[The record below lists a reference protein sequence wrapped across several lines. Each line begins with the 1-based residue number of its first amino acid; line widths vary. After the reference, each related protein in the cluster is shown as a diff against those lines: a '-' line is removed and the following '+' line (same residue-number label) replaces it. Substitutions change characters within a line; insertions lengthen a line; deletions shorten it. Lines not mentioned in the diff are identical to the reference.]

1 MEKKRIDWSKVKLTK
16 EQQKLAAD
24 NEKLIGYVL
33 CKGFHFYGEMYEH
46 CYGYGAIGLCKAATL
61 YKPSPKGSFTGLAC
75 KWIQSTLHKAFD
87 HKEDFKTLSYDVP
100 LCPDADATFESL
112 LAAPDEFEALEYKIL
127 VESLCQKIEHLLQ
140 PMQKEAF
147 QLWLNGMSESEI
159 AKKIKCAPCSVTDLI
174 HQSKEKC
181 RACFNPTDIFS

>member
-1 MEKKRIDWSKVKLTK
+1 MEKGKIDWSKVKLTK

-24 NEKLIGYVL
+24 NEKLIEYVL
-33 CKGFHFYGEMYEH
+33 YRGFRLKGEMAKD
-46 CYGYGAIGLCKAATL
+46 CYGYGALGLCKAATL
-61 YKPSPKGSFTGLAC
+61 YKPTPKGSFAGLAC
-75 KWIQSTLHKAFD
+75 KWIRFALYKAVD
-87 HKEDFKTLSYDVP
+87 HKEDFKILSYDAP
-100 LCPDADATFESL
+100 LCSDANATFESL
-112 LAAPDEFEALEYKIL
+112 LAAPDEFEALEYRIL

-140 PMQKEAF
+140 PKQKEAF
-147 QLWLNGMSESEI
+147 RLWLNGMSESEI